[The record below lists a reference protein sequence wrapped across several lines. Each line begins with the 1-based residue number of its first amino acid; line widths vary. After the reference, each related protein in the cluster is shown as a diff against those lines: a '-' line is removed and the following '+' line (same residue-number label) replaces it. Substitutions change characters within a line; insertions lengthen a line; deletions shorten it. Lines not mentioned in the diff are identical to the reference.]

1 MHMDVIELIYR
12 LKRAGHTQ
20 VSLAQELGVS
30 RGVVNDVIH
39 DRGASLRVASHI
51 AAVVGVDV
59 DQLWPDRYKD
69 RPQPRH
75 MGTRP
80 DSKEER
86 QPEK

>member
-1 MHMDVIELIYR
+1 MDALELIYLIR
-12 LKRAGHTQ
+12 RAGHTQ
-20 VSLAQELGVS
+20 VSLARRLGVS
-30 RGVVNDVIH
+30 RAAVNDVIH
-39 DRGASLRVASHI
+39 NRGQSRRVASYI
-51 AAVVGVDV
+51 AEVIGADIHL
-59 DQLWPDRYKD
+59 LWPDRYKD